1 MDALLE
7 PTPPDVERRK
17 ILFIQSSPQMAGFF
31 VFRHSGMLAMGNTM
45 TTLFLTAFLMSA
57 QLITLDARD
66 KDLGDFLRFMGNV
79 AGMNVVIHPAVQ
91 GKVDLMVK
99 EAQWEQV
106 LDVVLKTH
114 GLAKEVEGNIMRV
127 VPNAVFEA
135 EAKQK
140 AATAGA
146 CLNAL
151 PLQTHTYFLN
161 YAKAEDIAAIISR
174 LLSPR
179 GSVVAYP
186 ARDAVIVRDVEN
198 AEQCSH

>member
-1 MDALLE
+1 MLE
-7 PTPPDVERRK
+7 AKRANVEQRK
-17 ILFIQSSPQMAGFF
+17 IALSKARPKWAGFF
-31 VFRHSGMLAMGNTM
+31 CIPAQRYAGYGSTM
-45 TTLFLTAFLMSA
+45 TTLFLTAFFVSA

-66 KDLGDFLRFMGNV
+66 MDLGDFLRFMGNV

-91 GKVDLMVK
+91 GKVNLMVK

-140 AATAGA
+140 AATAAA

-186 ARDAVIVRDVEN
+186 ARNAVIVRDVEN

>member
-1 MDALLE
+1 MQCWRQSGL
-7 PTPPDVERRK
+7 TSNSERSLYPKPAPNGR
-17 ILFIQSSPQMAGFF
+17 AFF
-31 VFRHSGMLAMGNTM
+31 AFPHSGMLVMGSTM
-45 TTLFLTAFLMSA
+45 TTLFLTSFLVSA

-66 KDLGDFLRFMGNV
+66 MDLGDFLRFMGNV

-91 GKVDLMVK
+91 GKVNLIVK

-106 LDVVLKTH
+106 LDMVLKTH

-140 AATAGA
+140 AATAAA

-151 PLQTHTYFLN
+151 PLQTHTYLLN

-174 LLSPR
+174 LLSLR

-186 ARDAVIVRDVEN
+186 ARNAVIVRDVEN